1 MNFVRGYPAPH
12 YYAGANLCDS
22 RAQSRTHLGY
32 AEMKQSV
39 RSKRVAAR
47 IGSGGLS
54 YDATCVTDNGEVAK
68 RSDKLFWEGLK
79 TLNEHKTKPEDFAGM
94 SLVNARGK
102 EVDWLKKIDLD
113 KLAMSWQLE
122 AKIDPWKIHSVIDD
136 NSYPAMPGN
145 SRYESEPDVYFYH
158 SDHLG
163 SASWITDSAGIAV
176 QHLQYLPYGEPYIDQ
191 RAAGTTY
198 RERFRFTGKEKDEE
212 TGYGYFGA
220 RYMDHVLTT
229 MWLSVDPMSDKYP
242 NSSPYN
248 YCMWNPVKLVDPDGR
263 QGQLPR
269 YGTFNNRPQRFVYSN
284 IRQTVY
290 RQSCQNTTQYSRTG
304 CQNLFHA
311 PRPDSYL
318 RQQKWNGI
326 VSQYNRTSGPLK
338 IEPIAK
344 FIANEMGKINEMIN
358 SKNYSV
364 IQTETSI
371 CTERGNYFYTNIQI
385 QFDNERAQV
394 AFDDAQA
401 AWEAANNLICQKYS
415 ITLPNG
421 AITLTIEGFNK
432 AIELGK
438 SPKERVLEDYKRNKG
453 GFRAIVTTSRPI
465 PTIQAVD

>member
-1 MNFVRGYPAPH
+1 M
-12 YYAGANLCDS
+12 
-22 RAQSRTHLGY
+22 
-32 AEMKQSV
+32 
-39 RSKRVAAR
+39 
-47 IGSGGLS
+47 
-54 YDATCVTDNGEVAK
+54 
-68 RSDKLFWEGLK
+68 
-79 TLNEHKTKPEDFAGM
+79 
-94 SLVNARGK
+94 
-102 EVDWLKKIDLD
+102 
-113 KLAMSWQLE
+113 
-122 AKIDPWKIHSVIDD
+122 
-136 NSYPAMPGN
+136 
-145 SRYESEPDVYFYH
+145 
-158 SDHLG
+158 
-163 SASWITDSAGIAV
+163 
-176 QHLQYLPYGEPYIDQ
+176 
-191 RAAGTTY
+191 
-198 RERFRFTGKEKDEE
+198 
-212 TGYGYFGA
+212 
-220 RYMDHVLTT
+220 T
-229 MWLSVDPMSDKYP
+229 MWLSVDPMADKYP

>member
-1 MNFVRGYPAPH
+1 MEQLDHRN
-12 YYAGANLCDS
+12 
-22 RAQSRTHLGY
+22 
-32 AEMKQSV
+32 EK
-39 RSKRVAAR
+39 
-47 IGSGGLS
+47 
-54 YDATCVTDNGEVAK
+54 
-68 RSDKLFWEGLK
+68 K
-79 TLNEHKTKPEDFAGM
+79 TLTQTM
-94 SLVNARGK
+94 
-102 EVDWLKKIDLD
+102 
-113 KLAMSWQLE
+113 
-122 AKIDPWKIHSVIDD
+122 
-136 NSYPAMPGN
+136 
-145 SRYESEPDVYFYH
+145 
-158 SDHLG
+158 
-163 SASWITDSAGIAV
+163 
-176 QHLQYLPYGEPYIDQ
+176 
-191 RAAGTTY
+191 
-198 RERFRFTGKEKDEE
+198 RFHPFVFTGKERDEE

-220 RYMDHVLTT
+220 RYMDHELTT
-229 MWLSVDPMSDKYP
+229 MWLSVDPMADKYP

-263 QGQLPR
+263 QGHLPR

-421 AITLTIEGFNK
+421 AISLTIEGFNK